1 MRRSLSEY
9 RVVLEEMDGLA
20 TVPRRGGD
28 TGVATSRLLRVPAG
42 AWDPLRLDDAVVP
55 VTEKP
60 LSEADRRSY
69 AQFPLGAC
77 VGWHEDGVCTVG
89 QIRANFPRRLLFR
102 LAVFRL
108 NRDVWQR
115 VYLDSRG
122 SEVPTVTTQ
131 ESLIEVPYSAVI
143 GKVVLDDAGY
153 ADKPS
158 ERRMVALRL
167 RPQVWEVSPGSAL
180 GEAPDVEAI
189 AVGVE
194 VRRSTA
200 EWPTVPA
207 ILVLGAEMTI
217 LPKGLTA
224 EEPARVAADEI
235 VFTVPDRD
243 GQRYAE
249 VVAAETWKMA
259 QANPHLDDAGR
270 RLLVWVCTRFR
281 RSIWVDGAAYTRLK
295 GAVYDI
301 DVQDATPVAQQPYR
315 KSPME
320 VENCEWHLQ
329 KAMALGILRPYVGS
343 WATPAFVVKQKGKPR
358 GRLVCD
364 YRRVNAVTKRMY
376 HPMPRVDTTLRAAA
390 GARWY
395 SGLDAVSGFNHLNLS
410 DRAKEV
416 LAICV
421 GSGLYAWESL
431 PFGPA
436 D

>member
-1 MRRSLSEY
+1 M
-9 RVVLEEMDGLA
+9 
-20 TVPRRGGD
+20 
-28 TGVATSRLLRVPAG
+28 
-42 AWDPLRLDDAVVP
+42 
-55 VTEKP
+55 
-60 LSEADRRSY
+60 
-69 AQFPLGAC
+69 
-77 VGWHEDGVCTVG
+77 
-89 QIRANFPRRLLFR
+89 
-102 LAVFRL
+102 
-108 NRDVWQR
+108 
-115 VYLDSRG
+115 
-122 SEVPTVTTQ
+122 TTQ
-131 ESLIEVPYSAVI
+131 ESLIEVPYSAVT
-143 GKVVLDDAGY
+143 GKVVLGDAGY
-153 ADKPS
+153 AGQPS

-217 LPKGLTA
+217 LPKGLTT
-224 EEPARVAADEI
+224 EELARVAADEI

-329 KAMALGILRPYVGS
+329 KAMALLRGFLGHAGFCGKAEGQAPR
-343 WATPAFVVKQKGKPR
+343 TP
-358 GRLVCD
+358 RL
-364 YRRVNAVTKRMY
+364 
-376 HPMPRVDTTLRAAA
+376 
-390 GARWY
+390 
-395 SGLDAVSGFNHLNLS
+395 
-410 DRAKEV
+410 
-416 LAICV
+416 
-421 GSGLYAWESL
+421 
-431 PFGPA
+431 
-436 D
+436 

>member
-1 MRRSLSEY
+1 MPCVQYHLRHLQFASSSTTPFQLVHAWAAATPMQRFLAPWALVPKELPCEDWVQELVATWRKITDRFAAYLQDYEAKAAGRRDSKHTWVTY
-9 RVVLEEMDGLA
+9 RSRVISSCWSAIRWRGTLRESWASAWKVRAEAAFALRVPCGPRGDGWPGDGA
-20 TVPRRGGD
+20 TPGGD

-42 AWDPLRLDDAVVP
+42 AWDPLRLDDVVVP

-77 VGWHEDGVCTVG
+77 VGWHEDGVYTVG

-108 NRDVWQR
+108 NHDVWQR

-167 RPQVWEVSPGSAL
+167 RPHVWEVSPGSAL

-207 ILVLGAEMTI
+207 IPVLGAEMTI

-224 EEPARVAADEI
+224 EE
-235 VFTVPDRD
+235 
-243 GQRYAE
+243 
-249 VVAAETWKMA
+249 
-259 QANPHLDDAGR
+259 
-270 RLLVWVCTRFR
+270 
-281 RSIWVDGAAYTRLK
+281 
-295 GAVYDI
+295 
-301 DVQDATPVAQQPYR
+301 
-315 KSPME
+315 
-320 VENCEWHLQ
+320 
-329 KAMALGILRPYVGS
+329 
-343 WATPAFVVKQKGKPR
+343 
-358 GRLVCD
+358 
-364 YRRVNAVTKRMY
+364 
-376 HPMPRVDTTLRAAA
+376 
-390 GARWY
+390 
-395 SGLDAVSGFNHLNLS
+395 
-410 DRAKEV
+410 
-416 LAICV
+416 LA
-421 GSGLYAWESL
+421 
-431 PFGPA
+431 
-436 D
+436 